1 MPGLSVLE
9 SRHAEIDFIL
19 RSVEG
24 GQPSS
29 TVLMIPSWWMRFT
42 GGSMLECPITVG
54 TPNMEKDTPTKR
66 GY

>member
-1 MPGLSVLE
+1 MP
-9 SRHAEIDFIL
+9 
-19 RSVEG
+19 RSISSFDRSKE

-42 GGSMLECPITVG
+42 GGSMLKCPITVG
-54 TPNMEKDTPTKR
+54 TPNMEEDTPTKR